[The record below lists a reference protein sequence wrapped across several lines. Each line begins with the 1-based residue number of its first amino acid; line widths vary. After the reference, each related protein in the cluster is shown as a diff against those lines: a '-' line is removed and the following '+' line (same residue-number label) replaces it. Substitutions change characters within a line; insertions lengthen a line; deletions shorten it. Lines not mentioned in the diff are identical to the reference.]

1 MGAVCVGWRWWC
13 CCWCCFGIVV
23 GVDFVVAVV
32 MFGLGRLLLAGT
44 TRTLFRILLWAGA
57 WGCGSV
63 PLSFFY
69 DTDGG

>member
-1 MGAVCVGWRWWC
+1 MYGGDGGAVVGVV
-13 CCWCCFGIVV
+13 FGIVV
-23 GVDFVVAVV
+23 GVDVVVAVV
-32 MFGLGRLLLAGT
+32 MFGLGGLLLAGT

-69 DTDGG
+69 GTDGG